1 MSSTESKQV
10 PSPQTSFGILLA
22 RLRERRGLSLRE
34 LGTISGVDHAYI
46 HRLETGEKG
55 APSKDIV
62 DRLVRHLKTGERE
75 ASVLKILS
83 EIDAPPDLV
92 DVVLTDFSIDLRDFQ
107 SAALMKYRGKA
118 RPKWPDVLRHIR
130 TAREAIEGG

>member
-1 MSSTESKQV
+1 M
-10 PSPQTSFGILLA
+10 PGPLTSFGNLLA
-22 RLRERRGLSLRE
+22 RLRGRRGLSLRE

-62 DRLVRHLKTGERE
+62 ERLIRHLKPDERE
-75 ASVLKILS
+75 ASVLRILWEVEVS
-83 EIDAPPDLV
+83 SDLV
-92 DVVLTDFSIDLRDFQ
+92 ELVLADHSIDLRDFQ
-107 SAALMKYRGKA
+107 SAALMRYRGKA
-118 RPKWPDVLRHIR
+118 RPKWPEVLRHIR

>member
-1 MSSTESKQV
+1 MPE
-10 PSPQTSFGILLA
+10 PQTSFGNLLA
-22 RLRERRGLSLRE
+22 RLRGRRGLSLRE

-62 DRLVRHLKTGERE
+62 ERLIRHLKPDERE
-75 ASVLKILS
+75 ASVLRILW
-83 EIDAPPDLV
+83 EVDAPSDLV
-92 DVVLTDFSIDLRDFQ
+92 ELVLADRLIDLRDFQ
-107 SAALMKYRGKA
+107 SAASMRYRGKA
-118 RPKWPDVLRHIR
+118 RPKWPEVLRHIR

>member
-1 MSSTESKQV
+1 M
-10 PSPQTSFGILLA
+10 PGPQTSFGNLLA
-22 RLRERRGLSLRE
+22 RLRGRRSLSLRE

-62 DRLVRHLKTGERE
+62 ERLIRHLKPDARE
-75 ASVLKILS
+75 ASVLRILW
-83 EIDAPPDLV
+83 EVDAPSDLV
-92 DVVLTDFSIDLRDFQ
+92 ELVLADPSIDLRDFQ
-107 SAALMKYRGKA
+107 SAALMRYRGKG
-118 RPKWPDVLRHIR
+118 RPKWPEVLRHIR